1 MSGELVLDNAR
12 LVLRDEVVLGAVT
25 IRDGLIHDLE
35 RGRVGVGED
44 FDGDYLIPGAVEL
57 HTDHAEYHMRPRP
70 DVEWEPTAAVLA
82 HDAQMTA
89 AGATT
94 VLDAVRLGSG
104 PDDDAAATARAARR
118 LTEAI
123 IGTRQ
128 ADVLRADHLMHLRCE
143 ISAPD
148 CLEQFESY
156 ADHPLVRLVSLM
168 DHTPGQRQFES
179 VDQFKKYYVGRGRM
193 SETEIEAYV
202 DGLGEQAHADAEST
216 RLSIAA
222 GARRRGVPVAA
233 HDDATVDHVIQSA
246 GLGAAIAEFPTTVGA
261 ASAAAERGL
270 VIVMGAPNL
279 VRGRS
284 HSGNVSAST
293 LFESGL
299 LHILSSDYVP
309 SSPLQAVFRITSEG
323 TASLPEAV
331 RLISTNPARAVGLDD
346 RGAIEIGKRADLVR
360 VRTTGVASTSRSS
373 AGVVPV
379 VRSVY
384 RQGMRVL

>member
-1 MSGELVLDNAR
+1 
-12 LVLRDEVVLGAVT
+12 
-25 IRDGLIHDLE
+25 
-35 RGRVGVGED
+35 
-44 FDGDYLIPGAVEL
+44 
-57 HTDHAEYHMRPRP
+57 
-70 DVEWEPTAAVLA
+70 
-82 HDAQMTA
+82 
-89 AGATT
+89 
-94 VLDAVRLGSG
+94 
-104 PDDDAAATARAARR
+104 
-118 LTEAI
+118 
-123 IGTRQ
+123 
-128 ADVLRADHLMHLRCE
+128 
-143 ISAPD
+143 
-148 CLEQFESY
+148 
-156 ADHPLVRLVSLM
+156 VRLVSLM